1 MTAIPAELLAR
12 RSEPEARAVLE
23 DWLTERGR
31 KVCSVLPLIGR
42 LEEYADAGAYTDADA
57 DADAYTGAYADAY
70 IDAYADADAYT
81 DAYTDALRAQK
92 QLINSIKHGE
102 EMREGLMILFST
114 GTYFSSCRMG
124 WARQVSGDEWEIVAA
139 RNVRRTA
146 SNGIIALA
154 TCAAAKGLG
163 GHELGEVDPEPE
175 PVHRLHMLKQIN
187 IARADWP
194 KWAKEFPALKDL
206 LEAP

>member
-1 MTAIPAELLAR
+1 
-12 RSEPEARAVLE
+12 
-23 DWLTERGR
+23 
-31 KVCSVLPLIGR
+31 
-42 LEEYADAGAYTDADA
+42 
-57 DADAYTGAYADAY
+57 
-70 IDAYADADAYT
+70 
-81 DAYTDALRAQK
+81 
-92 QLINSIKHGE
+92 
-102 EMREGLMILFST
+102 MREGLMILFST

-163 GHELGEVDPEPE
+163 GHELGDVDPEPE